1 MKRNDFKLNMNGHE
15 ARLLVAGGLLGL
27 AFKSTSL
34 KGKIFYGAVGAITML
49 GDVVQ
54 VDKAKAD
61 QLQKIVE
68 KAMENFADRYLPEEF
83 QSDKSDKPDTPTV

>member
-1 MKRNDFKLNMNGHE
+1 MKRNDFKVNLNGHE
-15 ARLLVAGGLLGL
+15 ARLLVAGGLIGL

-34 KGKIFYGAVGAITML
+34 KGKIFYGVVGGITML

-61 QLQKIVE
+61 QIGKIVE
-68 KAMENFADRYLPEEF
+68 KKMQEFADKHFPPELT
-83 QSDKSDKPDTPTV
+83 KPDEKPADPTL